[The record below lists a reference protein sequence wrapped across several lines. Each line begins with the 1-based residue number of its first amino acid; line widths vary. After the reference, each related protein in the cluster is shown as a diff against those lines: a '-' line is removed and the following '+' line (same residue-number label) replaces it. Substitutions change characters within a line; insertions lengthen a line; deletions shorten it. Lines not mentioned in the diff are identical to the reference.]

1 MAREAGANV
10 KGQYLLLRCYK
21 LIFYAISLLTFV
33 NCGVKKQKTT
43 ALDFVID
50 RLTNSIQNTI
60 SGDSFQTEVS
70 LFTNADTK
78 LITRKSGWQF
88 NWKNELANNAKE
100 VYKLTIVNNPDI
112 IQGLISLSIRPD
124 HILMDLVES
133 APFNIGKNKLYE
145 GVAGNLVAYACK
157 LSFQYGFDGFVSFTA
172 KTRLIEHYEKT
183 LGAYHFGGHR
193 MIIPTASAQVLVDKY
208 FKS

>member
-1 MAREAGANV
+1 M
-10 KGQYLLLRCYK
+10 
-21 LIFYAISLLTFV
+21 
-33 NCGVKKQKTT
+33 KKQKKI
-43 ALDFVID
+43 ALDFIID

-60 SGDSFQTEVS
+60 SGDSFQTEIS
-70 LFTNADTK
+70 LLAIADVRQ
-78 LITRKSGWQF
+78 ITRKSGWQF
-88 NWKNELANNAKE
+88 NWKTELANNSKE
-100 VYKLTIVNNPDI
+100 VYKLNIVNNPGI
-112 IQGLISLSIRPD
+112 IQGLLSLTKRPD

-193 MIIPTASAQVLVDKY
+193 MIIHTQSAQKLVEKY
-208 FKS
+208 FKN

>member
-1 MAREAGANV
+1 M
-10 KGQYLLLRCYK
+10 
-21 LIFYAISLLTFV
+21 
-33 NCGVKKQKTT
+33 KKQKKI
-43 ALDFVID
+43 ALDFIID

-70 LFTNADTK
+70 LFTNSDAK
-78 LITRKSGWQF
+78 LITKKSGWQF
-88 NWKNELANNAKE
+88 NWKTELANNSKE

-112 IQGLISLSIRPD
+112 IQGLISLTIRPD

-133 APFNIGKNKLYE
+133 APFNIGRNKIYE

-193 MIIPTASAQVLVDKY
+193 MIIPTASAEILVNKY